1 MCFVKN
7 MQPKKMLFVVHRQ
20 KIAKKSLETFKK
32 IIPSEEGIAFGMYS
46 GDTMDSHAD
55 YLFSTVQT
63 ISRDKHLQKFSKNHF
78 DYIIVDE
85 THRAGAESYEKILKY
100 FSPKFLLGMTA
111 TPERMDGRDVAK
123 LFDHN
128 IACEIRLRTAM
139 EYEIVCPFHYFGIDV
154 TVEDQII
161 EEAAFNLLSS
171 EERVKRIIEKIDE
184 YGVDDGIIRGL
195 VLFEN

>member
-1 MCFVKN
+1 

-32 IIPSEEGIAFGMYS
+32 IIPSGEGISFGMYS

-85 THRAGAESYEKILKY
+85 THRAGAEAMKNIEI
-100 FSPKFLLGMTA
+100 FF
-111 TPERMDGRDVAK
+111 AK
-123 LFDHN
+123 
-128 IACEIRLRTAM
+128 
-139 EYEIVCPFHYFGIDV
+139 VSFGNDS
-154 TVEDQII
+154 
-161 EEAAFNLLSS
+161 NS
-171 EERVKRIIEKIDE
+171 
-184 YGVDDGIIRGL
+184 
-195 VLFEN
+195 